1 MGQDLTGSV
10 SQEIVDYIE
19 QTQWAVL
26 TTVRDDGTP
35 VPRTMGAFA
44 QDNRGETIYFATL
57 PDTDKTRHIK
67 ANNRVSLLFQHERQ
81 SFPNFRNVVVLGNA
95 ATIESDEELQVA
107 VASISSHSP
116 FIKERIDN
124 VGIGTFSFYK
134 VRVTEIKFLDY
145 KKGIGPE
152 SVETVI
158 IQDV

>member
-1 MGQDLTGSV
+1 
-10 SQEIVDYIE
+10 
-19 QTQWAVL
+19 
-26 TTVRDDGTP
+26 
-35 VPRTMGAFA
+35 
-44 QDNRGETIYFATL
+44 
-57 PDTDKTRHIK
+57 
-67 ANNRVSLLFQHERQ
+67 
-81 SFPNFRNVVVLGNA
+81 
-95 ATIESDEELQVA
+95 VA